1 MLLFTFKSGVEM
13 MCMRWV
19 TGFWMLV
26 LVMTVNSSSL
36 DPFWIFNDGESVY
49 SSFQYCDTN
58 RQLNLLCQSTEY
70 NELPDTGGIDGIY
83 IDFNYTFA
91 ESLIVTN
98 RTGTEVI
105 YKDYR
110 AGFAGFKTAWD
121 YGMVGFLLARYKSLV
136 FSYKGPNPNH
146 KVTIAAWYNNGDC
159 GAESYREV
167 IGTFAPSAEWQEITI
182 PIPQAFESKIDSIR
196 NGSLYFEFVFLINH
210 SDPNN
215 LAPGESGNL
224 KIDNMRLVGR
234 NPIDHSPASK
244 TVLENQPCT
253 LSVVTSTN
261 VATDVHTYQWVKDGV
276 PVAGA
281 TSAEYIIPNTQLE
294 QAGQYVAT
302 VTVNSSLS
310 FNSLPATVA
319 VTDDP
324 NITPGMVAAEES
336 SGCGCGSGTGLALLP
351 PIFIKVMSRRKKKVK
366 K

>member
-1 MLLFTFKSGVEM
+1 MRFNWMVGLLVIFTSVVVSSG
-13 MCMRWV
+13 
-19 TGFWMLV
+19 
-26 LVMTVNSSSL
+26 SL
-36 DPFWIFNDGESVY
+36 DPLWMFTDGESVY

-58 RQLNLLCQSTEY
+58 RILNLLCQSTEY

-105 YKDYR
+105 YRDYR

-121 YGMVGFLLARYKSLV
+121 FGMIGFPLARYKYLV
-136 FSYKGPNPNH
+136 FSHKGPQLNH
-146 KVTIAAWYNNGDC
+146 KVTVAAWYNNGDC

-167 IGTFAPSAEWQEITI
+167 IGTFNPSSVWVEDTI
-182 PIPQAFESKIDSIR
+182 KVPEQFQTKIDSLR
-196 NGSLYFEFVFLINH
+196 NGSLYFELVFIINPA
-210 SDPNN
+210 DP
-215 LAPGESGNL
+215 ASMGIGESGNL
-224 KIDNMRLVGR
+224 KVDNIKLVGY
-234 NPIDHSPASK
+234 NPIDHTPASK
-244 TVLENQPCT
+244 IVLENQPCT
-253 LSVVTSTN
+253 LKVVTSTAA
-261 VATDVHTYQWVKDGV
+261 ATDVQTYQWVKDGV

-302 VTVNSSLS
+302 VTVNSSLT

-324 NITPGMVAAEES
+324 NYTPGMVAAEES

-351 PIFIKVMSRRKKKVK
+351 PIFIKVMSRRKKKLK